1 MIRRRGFTLIEVLLA
16 TGLAAVIS
24 AAVLVPM
31 IYTVN
36 SLEKAGNEFGRASD
50 RGIAASLIFRD
61 IRNSSPEL
69 PVPVIKTEV
78 KNSLAVKND
87 GRLTVWTRS
96 PSNEGKAAGAVAYKI
111 LKDTDG
117 EGYSL
122 YRWILPPDTA
132 VSSRSG
138 IFRDEKASAR
148 GPAERDT
155 DGLKREEGKLVLK
168 NIEGIIFE
176 AHDGIEWKQEY
187 SGAIPS
193 AFKIRIISAGGE
205 DVYEETLPFTQ

>member
-36 SLEKAGNEFGRASD
+36 SLEKANSEFGRNSD
-50 RGIAASLIFRD
+50 AGIAASVIFRD
-61 IRNSSPEL
+61 IRNSSQEL
-69 PVPVIKTEV
+69 PGPVIKTEI

-87 GRLTVWTRS
+87 GRLTVWTGS
-96 PSNEGKAAGAVAYKI
+96 PSNEGKPAGAVSYKV
-111 LKDTDG
+111 LTNTSG
-117 EGYSL
+117 EGTSL

-132 VSSRSG
+132 DSSRSG
-138 IFRDEKASAR
+138 IFKDKSTTLS

-155 DGLKREEGKLVLK
+155 EELQYKEGKLILK

-176 AHDGIEWKQEY
+176 AFDGTEWKQEY